1 MEKGVT
7 NMADFDRAKGL
18 IKGLFW
24 GGLIGVIIGILYI
37 TKRDKTWED
46 IGKSADVLVDK
57 TKEQMEQSRI
67 KLEKLVNQEKDSS
80 AGETE
85 GLKKPVVFQG

>member
-1 MEKGVT
+1 
-7 NMADFDRAKGL
+7 MADFDRVKGL

-46 IGKSADVLVDK
+46 IGKSADELVDK

-67 KLEKLVNQEKDSS
+67 KMEKLVNQGKDSS

-85 GLKKPVVFQG
+85 GLKEAVIQG

>member
-1 MEKGVT
+1 
-7 NMADFDRAKGL
+7 MADFDRAKGL

-24 GGLIGVIIGILYI
+24 GGLIGVIIGILYV

-46 IGKSADVLVDK
+46 IGKSADELVDRN
-57 TKEQMEQSRI
+57 KEQMEQSRI
-67 KLEKLVNQEKDSS
+67 KMEKLVNQAKDSS

-85 GLKKPVVFQG
+85 GLKEAVVMQG